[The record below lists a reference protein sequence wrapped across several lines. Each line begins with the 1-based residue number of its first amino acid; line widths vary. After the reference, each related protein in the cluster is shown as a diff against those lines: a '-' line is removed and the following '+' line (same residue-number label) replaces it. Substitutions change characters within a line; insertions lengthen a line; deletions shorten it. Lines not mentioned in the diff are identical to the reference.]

1 MSLVKK
7 HATMTFLKLE
17 LEGYVYHFEEMAF
30 DFQGVLE
37 TIRLTDITVP
47 YLSTTKAP
55 PYWPF
60 LNLLFSSFYIRVN

>member
-1 MSLVKK
+1 
-7 HATMTFLKLE
+7 MTFLKLE

-37 TIRLTDITVP
+37 TIWLTDITVP

-60 LNLLFSSFYIRVN
+60 LNLLFSSFYIQVN